1 MYNNKQMFY
10 KNDRKEQ
17 DMRVLEKILMMSLIT
32 LLFLS
37 GCVRQE
43 KSGFQADSPTLFRPG
58 ARNLVG
64 TQQQDIVV
72 VTKNTVV
79 DRPMGTQLIRQV
91 SKKSQPAVVSVF
103 VKSKTPYRF
112 KIIPF
117 SPFKGFRIRVPG
129 IGLGSGFFIHPS
141 GYILTNNHVIEN
153 AEQIRILT
161 SEGKDYGVAV
171 LARDPAYDL
180 ALLKALVPEEVKF
193 PVLAMGNSDEVGAGD
208 RVIAIGNPLG
218 LGLTVTSGIIS
229 QTDRNLVGEPVEGE
243 RHVSF
248 IQTDTA
254 INPGSSGGPL
264 VTMTGAWVGVNTAG
278 VVQAQ
283 NIGFSVPSKEAME
296 FLDEIRVGQGEMEQ

>member
-1 MYNNKQMFY
+1 LYKSAKIKYNLRM
-10 KNDRKEQ
+10 EQ
-17 DMRVLEKILMMSLIT
+17 EMRTRGIGIFLI
-32 LLFLS
+32 FVMVIFFA
-37 GCVRQE
+37 GCVSQE
-43 KSGFQADSPTLFRPG
+43 KTGFQADSPTLFRPG
-58 ARNLVG
+58 ARTLFG
-64 TQQQDIVV
+64 AQQDDVLVV
-72 VTKNTVV
+72 SKTTVV
-79 DRPMGTQLIRQV
+79 DRPMGTQLVRQV

-103 VKSKTPYRF
+103 VKSQTPYNF
-112 KIIPF
+112 KILPF
-117 SPFKGFRIRVPG
+117 SPFKGFRFRVPG

-180 ALLKALVPEEVKF
+180 ALLKVLAPEDVKF
-193 PVLAMGNSDEVGAGD
+193 PILAMGNSDEVGAGD
-208 RVIAIGNPLG
+208 MVIAIGNPLG
-218 LGLTVTSGIIS
+218 LGLTVTAGIIS
-229 QTDRNLVGEPVEGE
+229 QTDRNLVGEPTEGE

-283 NIGFSVPSKEAME
+283 NIGFSVPSKEALE
-296 FLDEIRVGQGEMEQ
+296 FLDEIRAGQGEMEQ